1 MVRRGRVRRERL
13 HLPVE
18 TSAYLRNGPLV
29 LLSQFLV
36 LGAALFAFGI
46 YGLLV
51 RRNIVLILLSV
62 ELMLN
67 AVNINLIAFESVWVS
82 SEAIGQVFAIFVI
95 TVAAAEVGIGL
106 AIVLM
111 IFRNRKSA
119 NVDDLNLMRW

>member
-1 MVRRGRVRRERL
+1 M
-13 HLPVE
+13 
-18 TSAYLRNGPLV
+18 

-36 LGAALFAFGI
+36 LGAALFAFGV

-67 AVNINLIAFESVWVS
+67 AVNINLIAFESVLAS
-82 SEAIGQVFAIFVI
+82 PEAIGHIFAIFVI

>member
-1 MVRRGRVRRERL
+1 MIL
-13 HLPVE
+13 
-18 TSAYLRNGPLV
+18 N
-29 LLSQFLV
+29 QFLV
-36 LGAALFAFGI
+36 LAAVLFALGV

-51 RRNIVLILLSV
+51 RRNAVMVLLAV

-67 AVNINLIAFESVWVS
+67 AVNINLIAFEAVLRS

-111 IFRNRKSA
+111 IFRNRASA
-119 NVDDLNLMRW
+119 NVDELNLMKW